1 MTAYGVALLKKF
13 LLEYVYFCEWA
24 IFLHFAE
31 TNFFD
36 LLKTSF
42 FWEVLSLATFGKSRL
57 IEISTFSLFFFL
69 NSECMQFGKCKNRCV
84 SG

>member
-1 MTAYGVALLKKF
+1 MTAYGVALLNKF

-36 LLKTSF
+36 
-42 FWEVLSLATFGKSRL
+42 
-57 IEISTFSLFFFL
+57 
-69 NSECMQFGKCKNRCV
+69 
-84 SG
+84 